1 VAEATTANTEAM
13 IYKYLWMV
21 DLLGKIIAPGRDF
34 GRFEIHKGCSRGE
47 FWDRMHFILGM
58 AKVFRI
64 FGLVKSKAKVGL
76 QVSEKRE
83 FSGFACS
90 YEQAKN
96 RRKPGE
102 TRLLA

>member
-1 VAEATTANTEAM
+1 M
-13 IYKYLWMV
+13 IHKHLWMV

-34 GRFEIHKGCSRGE
+34 GRLEIHKGCSKGE

-90 YEQAKN
+90 HEQAKN

>member
-1 VAEATTANTEAM
+1 M
-13 IYKYLWMV
+13 C
-21 DLLGKIIAPGRDF
+21 G
-34 GRFEIHKGCSRGE
+34 
-47 FWDRMHFILGM
+47 WDKFAVWTRFILGM
-58 AKVFRI
+58 VKIFRLVDVF
-64 FGLVKSKAKVGL
+64 KQMAKVGVEVFVL
-76 QVSEKRE
+76 WE